1 MRKLRNRIIIILTAV
16 AAFWL
21 LQKIKV
27 IPSLK
32 DLFGAKPVVI
42 DETPVLIKDIKSIGQ
57 LITYSFYDE
66 AVADSVITTR
76 GSAFV
81 NAFNR
86 LAPVP
91 MLPTADKQ
99 LVLIGRG
106 KVLAGIDL
114 SLLTDTGLIIKD
126 DTITLILPKPQI
138 FATILNPGDFET
150 FIEQGN
156 WTNEEVILVKLK
168 ARRKI
173 EAHALQQNI
182 LEKAGTKAKEI
193 FKNFF
198 KNMGFKKVIL
208 N

>member
-1 MRKLRNRIIIILTAV
+1 MRKLRNRIIIILSVV

-21 LQKIKV
+21 LQKIKI
-27 IPSLK
+27 IPSLR
-32 DLFGAKPVVI
+32 DVFGAKPVVI

-66 AVADSVITTR
+66 AAADTLITTR

-86 LAPVP
+86 LAP
-91 MLPTADKQ
+91 LPLLPSADKQ

-106 KVLAGIDL
+106 KVLAGINL
-114 SLLTDTGLIIKD
+114 SLLTDTSLIVKN
-126 DTITLILPKPQI
+126 DTITLTLPKPQI
-138 FATILNPGDFET
+138 FATVLNPGDFET
-150 FIEQGN
+150 FIEEGN
-156 WTNEEVILVKLK
+156 WTNEEVTRVKLK

-193 FKNFF
+193 LKYFLVT
-198 KNMGFKKVIL
+198 MGFKKVIL

>member
-114 SLLTDTGLIIKD
+114 SLLTDTSLIIKD
-126 DTITLILPKPQI
+126 DTITLTLPKPQI
-138 FATILNPGDFET
+138 FSAILNPGDFET

-173 EAHALQQNI
+173 EARALQQNI

-193 FKNFF
+193 LKNFLE
-198 KNMGFKKVIL
+198 NMGFKKVIL